1 MRKRIYR
8 NDSVM
13 KISEGIK
20 DIQFHNL
27 IKYDFAKGFNLISE
41 ADELQVGTSCFY
53 KRIKNGLHY
62 ILNICKTI
70 LSPLFIA
77 NSKLKN
83 HGKIIF
89 LLAPPDVQKRRK
101 DIALLFDDVSNLTDY
116 CDQLSFTY
124 HSWHTFSIY
133 RSLYIFYLVIY
144 WFIQL
149 IPSKLSLR
157 KKIRVIY
164 ELSQLYDFQTIL
176 KNINI
181 SQYNLALVFYD
192 ANLYNNFFVQFF
204 KNKGCKTATLQHGIM
219 VAARPNVKD
228 NLDFKGI
235 EFTGSI
241 SDYFL
246 AWNEFTKREAIKGG
260 ILNDKIKVLGVAKCI
275 GQQPYKRTNRKKNCL
290 GILLDGIYSNSNNE
304 KLIRVINKYS
314 LQTGTQYILKYHPAY
329 KGNEFESLMNENGS
343 TLSINSSLKD
353 LIECS
358 DGIIV
363 ANSTALF
370 ELAYLNVRFYRFK
383 SEPDIDKFRDLMIPM
398 FSTEEELKNILENDY
413 EYSQNIRIELCGT
426 CNDVKFSYASFL
438 NEFIYEK

>member
-1 MRKRIYR
+1 
-8 NDSVM
+8 M

-27 IKYDFAKGFNLISE
+27 IKYDFAKGLNLISE
-41 ADELQVGTSCFY
+41 ADELQVCTSCFY
-53 KRIKNGLHY
+53 KRLKNGLHY
-62 ILNICKTI
+62 VLNICKTI
-70 LSPLFIA
+70 LYPLFIA
-77 NSKLKN
+77 NFNLKN

-101 DIALLFDDVSNLTDY
+101 DIARLFDDVSNLTDY

-124 HSWHTFSIY
+124 HSRHTFSIY
-133 RSLYIFYLVIY
+133 RSLCLFYLVIY

-149 IPSKLSLR
+149 IPSKLTLR

-164 ELSQLYDFQTIL
+164 ELTQLYDFQTIL
-176 KNINI
+176 KKINI
-181 SQYNLALVFYD
+181 TQYNLALVFYD

-204 KNKGCKTATLQHGIM
+204 KYKGCKTATLQHGIM
-219 VAARPNVKD
+219 VAARPNVKN

-260 ILNDKIKVLGVAKCI
+260 IPDNRIKVLGVVKCI
-275 GQQPYKRTNRKKNCL
+275 GQQPYKQTNNNKKNCL
-290 GILLDGIYSNSNNE
+290 GVLLDGIYSNSNNE
-304 KLIRVINKYS
+304 KLIRIINKYS
-314 LQTGTQYILKYHPAY
+314 QQTNTRYILKYHPAY
-329 KGNEFESLMNENGS
+329 KGNEFELLMNENGS
-343 TLSINSSLKD
+343 ALPINSSLKE

-383 SEPDIDKFRDLMIPM
+383 SEPEIDKFRGLMIPM
-398 FSTEEELKNILENDY
+398 FSTEEELINILGNDY
-413 EYSQNIRIELCGT
+413 KCSQKIRTELCGT
-426 CNDVKFSYASFL
+426 CNDVKLSYASFL

>member
-1 MRKRIYR
+1 
-8 NDSVM
+8 M

-20 DIQFHNL
+20 NIQFHGL

-41 ADELQVGTSCFY
+41 ADELQISTSSFY
-53 KRIKNGLHY
+53 KRLKNGFHY
-62 ILNICKTI
+62 ILNICKTV
-70 LSPLFIA
+70 LCPLFIA
-77 NSKLKN
+77 NSNLKN

-101 DIALLFDDVSNLTDY
+101 DIARLFNDVSNLTNS

-124 HSWHTFSIY
+124 HSWHEFSIY
-133 RSLYIFYLVIY
+133 RSLYLFYLVIY
-144 WFIQL
+144 WLIQL
-149 IPSKLSLR
+149 IPSKLSPR
-157 KKIRVIY
+157 KKIRVIF
-164 ELSQLYDFQTIL
+164 ELTQLYDFQLTL
-176 KNINI
+176 KRLNI
-181 SQYNLALVFYD
+181 SHYNLALVFYD

-204 KNKGCKTATLQHGIM
+204 KYKGCKTATLQHGVM

-260 ILNDKIKVLGVAKCI
+260 IPNNKIKILGVAKCI
-275 GQQPYKRTNRKKNCL
+275 GQQPYHQTDNKKNCL
-290 GILLDGIYSNSNNE
+290 GVLLDGIYSNSNNE
-304 KLIRVINKYS
+304 RLIRIINKYS
-314 LQTGTQYILKYHPAY
+314 LRTGIRYILKYHPAY
-329 KGNEFESLMNENGS
+329 KGDEFKSLMNENGS
-343 TLSINSSLKD
+343 TLPINSSLRE

-370 ELAYLNVRFYRFK
+370 ELAYLNIRFYRFRA
-383 SEPDIDKFRDLMIPM
+383 EPTIDKFRDLMIPM
-398 FSTEEELKNILENDY
+398 FSTEEELINLLGKDY
-413 EYSQNIRIELCGT
+413 EYSQKIHTELCGT
-426 CNDVKFSYASFL
+426 CNDVKLSYTSFL